1 MNIVDLPPELIRQIA
16 FTNSQIPRN
25 SEQDIQTELEDI
37 DMRIKMLHVSK
48 IGEHMHLDTKDDV
61 RNSAQ
66 WPYRLQDSF
75 CFLSNLALLHENM
88 DYAGIIQ
95 GLHDFLNDQL
105 VQVSAL
111 SVLAEMLRRDLD
123 SIEVLYDAIYDV
135 ACTSI
140 RAYPSTLVVLDA
152 ACDVLHLIMAY
163 ANRLD
168 TQRLC
173 DDKILHI
180 LKKAQNH
187 LRFTPGDNFVLMR
200 KSSELDKLISYSES
214 FVTTLLGTHALD
226 YTLPTN
232 SDGVAFTGPDTVFV
246 DDIPHLVSERNVG
259 SLLLG
264 MREFISFA
272 FVQEQGCASLWEIV
286 KTNSGG
292 FRMDWYDGRVAA
304 PHAPDGSLEP
314 IEDSFPE
321 IFTAA
326 VQAMT
331 MHPTCVPVMKKACK
345 LLVLI
350 MVMPHWFDELERS
363 NVVRLAIEV
372 KLNFCYQLGDNFILR
387 GVPKDIEELLN
398 WAQRRRIGN
407 AAMDFD
413 TLQTACAL
421 ISRDVSSLTTS
432 FLRTDYH
439 RVHPPN
445 AAARGVHTH
454 LWRNRQG
461 EIPFY

>member
-1 MNIVDLPPELIRQIA
+1 MSLVDLPPELIQHIA
-16 FTNSQIPRN
+16 FADRQIPRN
-25 SEQDIQTELEDI
+25 SEKDTQMELKDI

-48 IGEHMHLDTKDDV
+48 IAEHMHFDTKDDI
-61 RNSAQ
+61 RSSPQ

-75 CFLSNLALLHENM
+75 GFLSNLALLHENM

-95 GLHDFLNDQL
+95 GLYRFLNDQL
-105 VQVSAL
+105 VQVRGL
-111 SVLAEMLRRDLD
+111 SVLGKMLCRDLN

-152 ACDVLHLIMAY
+152 ACDILHLIIAY
-163 ANRLD
+163 ENHLD
-168 TQRLC
+168 TQQLC

-180 LKKAQNH
+180 LKKAINH

-200 KSSELDKLISYSES
+200 KSSKLDKLVSYCES
-214 FVTTLLGTHALD
+214 FVTTLLGTLALD
-226 YTLPTN
+226 YTLSTN
-232 SDGVAFTGPDTVFV
+232 SDGVAFTGPDTAFAH
-246 DDIPHLVSERNVG
+246 DIPHLVSERNVG
-259 SLLLG
+259 SVLLG

-286 KTNSGG
+286 KTNSGRL
-292 FRMDWYDGRVAA
+292 RMDWYDGRVAA

-326 VQAMT
+326 VQAMR
-331 MHPTCVPVMKKACK
+331 MHPTYVPVVKEACK
-345 LLVLI
+345 LLLLI
-350 MVMPHWFDELERS
+350 MPMPYWFDELKRS

-387 GVPKDIEELLN
+387 GVPKDIEELL
-398 WAQRRRIGN
+398 
-407 AAMDFD
+407 
-413 TLQTACAL
+413 T
-421 ISRDVSSLTTS
+421 
-432 FLRTDYH
+432 
-439 RVHPPN
+439 
-445 AAARGVHTH
+445 
-454 LWRNRQG
+454 
-461 EIPFY
+461 